1 MSFQPYRSEQ
11 RISYSTYAQAPPA
24 SFFGWSISADESPSV
39 HYFTSR
45 QAQDAFVA
53 AVQEV
58 AGIKEAWRAD
68 TVAAYL
74 ALASW
79 GNYPQARAFGE
90 QQLHAALGPEAVEG
104 DIKHRLDELALG
116 GQTGWGPDLEDAQ
129 ANRDHLRDVL
139 DAVRLGPL
147 AQTPGQ
153 GMADLNL
160 ALGALALQR

>member
-45 QAQDAFVA
+45 QAQDVFVA
-53 AVQEV
+53 AVQKV
-58 AGIKEAWRAD
+58 AGIKEAWRAE

-79 GNYPQARAFGE
+79 GDYPQARAFGE
-90 QQLHAALGPEAVEG
+90 QQLQAALGPEAIEG
-104 DIKHRLDELALG
+104 DIKHCLDELAQG
-116 GQTGWGPDLEDAQ
+116 GPTGWGPDLEDAE
-129 ANRDHLRDVL
+129 ANHARLRDAIAL
-139 DAVRLGPL
+139 RLRPL
-147 AQTPGQ
+147 AIPPGP

-160 ALGALALQR
+160 ALGAIALRR